1 MITRRQLLIASGVLL
16 IAAPLPT
23 EAQQPGKVYR
33 IGFLRTSAPPD
44 AYIEAFRQGLKELG
58 YIEGKNIAFEYRWA
72 GGKVDRLPA
81 LAAEL
86 VSLKVDIIVTDGG
99 GAARSARAATRTI
112 PIVMASVGDPVGA
125 GS

>member
-1 MITRRQLLIASGVLL
+1 MNYARAALAAMLAFGILV
-16 IAAPLPT
+16 APLAA
-23 EAQQPGKVYR
+23 EAQKPGKPHR

-72 GGKVDRLPA
+72 GGKDDQLPA

-86 VSLKVDIIVTDGG
+86 VSLTVDIISPD
-99 GAARSARAATRTI
+99 
-112 PIVMASVGDPVGA
+112 MASLDRALRPRGHAPFQGPGA
-125 GS
+125 EIGHRLI